1 MELKNNFAMIA
12 IAMLVCSAVLVC
24 MPCTDAEEGVAENVV
39 SVNEKGY
46 PTLKDAISAAGEGA
60 VLKLAGDVTED
71 VTIPADK
78 KITID
83 LNGHKLTNAKLDT
96 ITVLFGAELTV
107 KDSGENGTVDNIT
120 HGKAAL
126 FNNGTV
132 SILSGTFDRSKEA
145 GTDSKHPNGNSYYI
159 VLNHGMMT
167 IDGGTFALN
176 GHYSS
181 AVVNGYY
188 KYSDSNERYGHVES
202 KNHAEPMLTINGGLF
217 SGGLNTI
224 KNDDG
229 GKLIITDGTFS
240 NDYSKTITTKEDGEE
255 VTTTDLGCVVQ
266 NHNVCSITGGNF
278 TGDDCYVVYNCGC
291 AAVYDL
297 GDFDIEGGS
306 FHGLLCNVTYPTKD
320 YKGGMVTIN
329 GGTFDCEF
337 ILPEGFYEFNKA
349 TFVGDAP
356 EIVRN
361 SAEAVIDSTYYATL
375 AAAVADAKKESTVG
389 ILNDVKGTDAVL
401 IDKDIIID
409 GNGHRF
415 AGSFELDASGSEEG
429 RYKVVLRNLV
439 MEGDGTVVSAISGKN
454 LASDVR
460 PVELIVKS
468 CDIKGYGSFGL
479 SLTNVKSLLV
489 EKSVFGSA
497 LDINII
503 GVDNAKIE
511 IVDSEFSADIA
522 IAQRG
527 GAGLTDDVADDIA
540 SEASGSIKKLTMS
553 NNRFADAAVV
563 FGCAPNAD
571 GTIRTYAQSFDAEII
586 SSGETEVRFH
596 GAAVDGAEK
605 MLGIRLANGFDL
617 ITNTAIDETGE
628 KTAGIIVIKVEEA
641 EITGTV
647 DAGKTV
653 AVNRLMKVP
662 AGGSV
667 DGKVW
672 FDTNMANG
680 VEFVDVTAGEKG
692 LAFARGSVVISGDFE
707 ESSDGTIT
715 VTGIAKVDGEL
726 NLNGA
731 SLVVPASSI
740 LTVEAEGKILGEG
753 TIRNAGTVKVQG
765 VIETAMANDAGS
777 KVQVGRTGTIDGT
790 KVTGDGEVKYDSI
803 IVKSIQTQ
811 YVRVGD
817 KLDIPVTVDP
827 AGAKVAIDY
836 GKSPSWLSISDD
848 GHIVGTAAVNG
859 CFNVTLIVT
868 DGDREPVEESFI
880 INVIATHA
888 DPDKESEDKELDMK
902 DILKVLMI
910 IIVALIVIVFVFRA
924 VIG

>member
-24 MPCTDAEEGVAENVV
+24 MPSTDAEEGVAENVV
-39 SVNEKGY
+39 FVDEKGY

-71 VTIPADK
+71 VTIPAEK

-83 LNGHKLTNAKLDT
+83 LNGHKLTNVSSDT
-96 ITVLFGAELTV
+96 ITVLFGAELTI

-188 KYSDSNERYGHVES
+188 KYSDSNERNGHVES
-202 KNHAEPMLTINGGLF
+202 KNHAEPMLTINGGSF

-229 GKLIITDGTFS
+229 GKLIITDGTFF
-240 NDYSKTITTKEDGEE
+240 NDHVETVEENGKE
-255 VTTTDLGCVVQ
+255 VVKLGCVVQ
-266 NHNVCSITGGNF
+266 NHNVCSITGGTF
-278 TGDDCYVVYNCGC
+278 TGDDCYVVYNHGCG
-291 AAVYDL
+291 ATHDL
-297 GDFDIEGGS
+297 GTLTINGGT
-306 FHGLLCNVTYPTKD
+306 FTGDVYNYN
-320 YKGGMVTIN
+320 GGDAPIVSKLTIN
-329 GGTFDCEF
+329 GGTFDGN
-337 ILPEGFYEFNKA
+337 IIDVDKTLVFNKT

-415 AGSFELDASGSEEG
+415 AGSFELDAIGSEEG
-429 RYKVVLRNLV
+429 RYKAVLRNLV
-439 MEGDGTVVSAISGKN
+439 MEGDGTVASAISGKN
-454 LASDVR
+454 LANDVR

-527 GAGLTDDVADDIA
+527 GAGLTDDVADDIE

-553 NNRFADAAVV
+553 GNRFTDAAVV

-667 DGKVW
+667 DGRVW

>member
-24 MPCTDAEEGVAENVV
+24 MPSTDAEEGVAENVV
-39 SVNEKGY
+39 FVDEKGY

-83 LNGHKLTNAKLDT
+83 LNGHKLTNVSSDT

-132 SILSGTFDRSKEA
+132 NIMSGTFDRSKEN
-145 GTDSKHPNGNSYYI
+145 GKSDTDSGGNSYYA
-159 VLNHGMMT
+159 VLNHGIMI
-167 IDGGTFALN
+167 IDGGTFTQN
-176 GHYSS
+176 GHFSS
-181 AVVNGYY
+181 LLDNGYY
-188 KYSDSNERYGHVES
+188 SYGEKSNQRKGYVEGV
-202 KNHAEPMLTINGGLF
+202 NHAEPTLTINGGTF
-217 SGGLNTI
+217 TGGINTI

-229 GKLIITDGTFS
+229 AKILIKDGTFT
-240 NDYSKTITTKEDGEE
+240 NYTQAA
-255 VTTTDLGCVVQ
+255 VQ
-266 NHNVCSITGGNF
+266 NHNVCTIEGGNF
-278 TGDDCYVVYNCGC
+278 DAESKYSVINCGC
-291 AAVYDL
+291 GASHDL
-297 GDFDIEGGS
+297 GTLTINGGT
-306 FHGLLCNVTYPTKD
+306 FTGDVYNYNEFTKTIVS
-320 YKGGMVTIN
+320 KLTIN
-329 GGTFDCEF
+329 GGTFDGN
-337 ILPEGFYEFNKA
+337 IIDVDKTLVFNKA

-527 GAGLTDDVADDIA
+527 GAGLTDDVADDIE

-553 NNRFADAAVV
+553 GNRFTDAAVV

>member
-1 MELKNNFAMIA
+1 
-12 IAMLVCSAVLVC
+12 
-24 MPCTDAEEGVAENVV
+24 
-39 SVNEKGY
+39 
-46 PTLKDAISAAGEGA
+46 
-60 VLKLAGDVTED
+60 
-71 VTIPADK
+71 
-78 KITID
+78 
-83 LNGHKLTNAKLDT
+83 
-96 ITVLFGAELTV
+96 
-107 KDSGENGTVDNIT
+107 
-120 HGKAAL
+120 
-126 FNNGTV
+126 
-132 SILSGTFDRSKEA
+132 
-145 GTDSKHPNGNSYYI
+145 
-159 VLNHGMMT
+159 
-167 IDGGTFALN
+167 
-176 GHYSS
+176 
-181 AVVNGYY
+181 
-188 KYSDSNERYGHVES
+188 
-202 KNHAEPMLTINGGLF
+202 
-217 SGGLNTI
+217 
-224 KNDDG
+224 
-229 GKLIITDGTFS
+229 
-240 NDYSKTITTKEDGEE
+240 
-255 VTTTDLGCVVQ
+255 
-266 NHNVCSITGGNF
+266 
-278 TGDDCYVVYNCGC
+278 
-291 AAVYDL
+291 
-297 GDFDIEGGS
+297 
-306 FHGLLCNVTYPTKD
+306 
-320 YKGGMVTIN
+320 
-329 GGTFDCEF
+329 
-337 ILPEGFYEFNKA
+337 
-349 TFVGDAP
+349 
-356 EIVRN
+356 
-361 SAEAVIDSTYYATL
+361 
-375 AAAVADAKKESTVG
+375 
-389 ILNDVKGTDAVL
+389 
-401 IDKDIIID
+401 
-409 GNGHRF
+409 
-415 AGSFELDASGSEEG
+415 
-429 RYKVVLRNLV
+429 
-439 MEGDGTVVSAISGKN
+439 
-454 LASDVR
+454 
-460 PVELIVKS
+460 
-468 CDIKGYGSFGL
+468 
-479 SLTNVKSLLV
+479 
-489 EKSVFGSA
+489 
-497 LDINII
+497 
-503 GVDNAKIE
+503 
-511 IVDSEFSADIA
+511 
-522 IAQRG
+522 
-527 GAGLTDDVADDIA
+527 
-540 SEASGSIKKLTMS
+540 
-553 NNRFADAAVV
+553 
-563 FGCAPNAD
+563 
-571 GTIRTYAQSFDAEII
+571 
-586 SSGETEVRFH
+586 
-596 GAAVDGAEK
+596 VDGAEK

-667 DGKVW
+667 DGRVW

>member
-1 MELKNNFAMIA
+1 MDLKNNFAMIA

-39 SVNEKGY
+39 FVDEKGY
-46 PTLKDAISAAGEGA
+46 PTLTAAISEAGEGA
-60 VLKLAGDVTED
+60 VLTLAGDVTED
-71 VTIPADK
+71 VTIPAEK

-83 LNGHKLTNAKLDT
+83 LNGHKLTNVSSDT
-96 ITVLFGAELTV
+96 ITVDFGAELTIQ
-107 KDSGENGTVDNIT
+107 DSGENGTVDNIT
-120 HGKAAL
+120 NQRAAL

-132 SILSGTFDRSKEA
+132 HILSGTFDRSKET
-145 GTDSKHPNGNSYYI
+145 GIDSITPGENSYYI

-188 KYSDSNERYGHVES
+188 KYSDSNERNGHVES
-202 KNHAEPMLTINGGLF
+202 KNHAEPTLTINNGMF

-229 GKLIITDGTFS
+229 AKIFIKGGTFF
-240 NDYSKTITTKEDGEE
+240 NDHATPITKDGKE
-255 VTTTDLGCVVQ
+255 VVDLGCVVQ

-439 MEGDGTVVSAISGKN
+439 MEGDGTVASAISGKN
-454 LASDVR
+454 LANDVR

-902 DILKVLMI
+902 DILKALMI